1 MVFVNLY
8 NDMKKIKTNA
18 ARLLDQAKI
27 NYELL
32 TYEVDE
38 EDLSAVHLAETSG
51 QSVERIF
58 KTLVLEGNKISPIVC
73 VITGDKELDLKIVA
87 KVSGNKKV
95 DLIPMK
101 SLLSLTGY
109 IRGACSPIGMK
120 KLYPTYIHETCLNFD
135 TILVSAG
142 QRGVQIEINPLDLVK
157 VVKAEVCLLF

>member
-135 TILVSAG
+135 TIFVSAG

>member
-120 KLYPTYIHETCLNFD
+120 MLYPTYFHETCLNFD

>member
-51 QSVERIF
+51 KSVERIF

-73 VITGDKELDLKIVA
+73 VIPGDKELDLKIVA

>member
-1 MVFVNLY
+1 
-8 NDMKKIKTNA
+8 MKKIKTNA

-32 TYEVDE
+32 TYVVDE
-38 EDLSAVHLAETSG
+38 EDLSAVHLAEISG
-51 QSVERIF
+51 QSVDRIF

-73 VITGDKELDLKIVA
+73 VIPGDQELDLKIVA

-135 TILVSAG
+135 TIFVSAG
-142 QRGVQIEINPLDLVK
+142 QRGIQIEINPLDLIK